1 VGPNGSGKSTLLR
14 LVAGILQPSAGR
26 VRICGRVAPL
36 IELGAGFHPELTGRE
51 NAFLN
56 AALFGLTRREIQAI
70 YEPVVA
76 FAELWDFMDVP
87 VKSYSLGMQMR
98 LGFAVAV
105 HVHADILLVDE
116 VLAVGDEDFQAKC
129 HARLAQLRGAGTA
142 MVLVSHDGAALER
155 FCERALLLDEGRV
168 VAAGPTA
175 EVLGPYHRLSPQLGL
190 LTRPWPGAFACT
202 SRASTGA
209 TPGSARSSWPR
220 AWRSASRSSTSSRSG
235 CGGRGCATWR
245 ASSAAARPA
254 ARMERSR
261 AWPATPAARTCPGP
275 ASTGSN
281 GGTAAAWP
289 APCAA
294 GSATPA

>member
-1 VGPNGSGKSTLLR
+1 MSAPWLVELEGVSKRFALRHDAPGHLKVALLRGLGRRPPSESLLALDDVSLRVAPGEALALVGPNGSGKSTLLR

-155 FCERALLLDEGRV
+155 FCEQALLLDEGRV
-168 VAAGPTA
+168 VAAGSTA
-175 EVLGPYHRLSPQLGL
+175 EVLGTYHRLSPQLG
-190 LTRPWPGAFACT
+190 FAA
-202 SRASTGA
+202 RAS
-209 TPGSARSSWPR
+209 
-220 AWRSASRSSTSSRSG
+220 
-235 CGGRGCATWR
+235 
-245 ASSAAARPA
+245 
-254 ARMERSR
+254 
-261 AWPATPAARTCPGP
+261 
-275 ASTGSN
+275 
-281 GGTAAAWP
+281 
-289 APCAA
+289 
-294 GSATPA
+294 